1 MHGRYSGSRS
11 GTEGFRSGYSG
22 AGGFRS
28 GYAGTGGTGSRYD
41 DDESRRIQ
49 QEKADCLECGIEL
62 LARNI
67 QNKSSYHKS
76 LLKYHPDKS
85 GDVVDVDRDDIKY
98 YEDSFGKIDRCFKKF
113 YKHNDLKSGESP
125 CDPNMISGIK
135 GNYKNKESINHR
147 IYEIQNNA
155 SEQKLFAKIHEK
167 ERKEIERRNLSG
179 ERKRKNLSEERKRKN
194 LSEERKERERR
205 NLSERMKERKSEA
218 SIKQKQAD
226 DEYENNQERIK
237 HKISEE
243 RKERERRNLSE
254 RMKERKSEASIKQK
268 QADDE
273 YENNQER
280 IKHKISEERK
290 ERERRNLSE
299 RMKERKS
306 EASIK
311 QKQADD
317 EYENNQERIKHKI
330 NSQAA
335 TKIQSIIRRSQS
347 IKKRKVLEEQKKIKI
362 ERPIIMS
369 KQYDNLMKDVIK
381 SAKNKN
387 KRNLSYQSNARK
399 MAEIAVEAANV
410 GKNKNKNIVLS
421 PRKNIRKRKRSS
433 ESISALLEKMTVGE
447 KKSPKRKKRK

>member
-280 IKHKISEERK
+280 IKHKI
-290 ERERRNLSE
+290 
-299 RMKERKS
+299 
-306 EASIK
+306 
-311 QKQADD
+311 
-317 EYENNQERIKHKI
+317 

>member
-179 ERKRKNLSEERKRKN
+179 ERKRKNLSEERK
-194 LSEERKERERR
+194 
-205 NLSERMKERKSEA
+205 
-218 SIKQKQAD
+218 
-226 DEYENNQERIK
+226 
-237 HKISEE
+237 
-243 RKERERRNLSE
+243 
-254 RMKERKSEASIKQK
+254 
-268 QADDE
+268 
-273 YENNQER
+273 
-280 IKHKISEERK
+280 